1 MSVPC
6 LKRHLLFPRYPTNHP
21 PAPTAL
27 NPESFVNS
35 FYPQCLVLS
44 SVQLLSHV
52 RLFPTPWTATRQASV
67 SITNSRVCSNSCPL
81 SQWCHPTISSS
92 VIPFSSCLRSFPAS
106 GYFHMSR
113 FFSSGGQSTWVSAF
127 SISHSN
133 ENSGLIFFRIDW
145 LNLLSVQGTLKS
157 LLQHHS
163 SKASILRHSAFF
175 ISNSHIQPD
184 YWENDSFD

>member
-1 MSVPC
+1 MPG
-6 LKRHLLFPRYPTNHP
+6 
-21 PAPTAL
+21 
-27 NPESFVNS
+27 
-35 FYPQCLVLS
+35 PQFS
-44 SVQLLSHV
+44 SVAQSCPTLSDPMDCRV
-52 RLFPTPWTATRQASV
+52 PGFICPSLSPW
-67 SITNSRVCSNSCPL
+67 VCSDSYHL
-81 SQWCHPTISSS
+81 SWWCHPTISSS
-92 VIPFSSCLRSFPAS
+92 VTPFSSRLQSFPAS
-106 GYFHMSR
+106 GSFPMSR